1 MLDESFLAVKSRLL
15 EIKERIRRAELRE
28 GREEG
33 SVELIAVSKAQQ
45 AQGIAEAILAGHFA
59 FGENYVQEALEKR
72 GLFLSDPRIELHFIG
87 HLQRNKVKAL
97 LQVPWP
103 RLVIHGL
110 DSERIIDELGNR
122 ARALGTRVEVLIQ
135 VNLGGEPQKSGC
147 TLSALPALIDR
158 VRTFP
163 ELILRG
169 LMTIPPWNPDPEQS
183 RPHFAQL
190 RSLRDQFLGPNA
202 WLSMGMSHDFEV
214 AIAEGATHVRIGRA
228 IFGERGKSEQA

>member
-1 MLDESFLAVKSRLL
+1 MC
-15 EIKERIRRAELRE
+15 IR
-28 GREEG
+28 
-33 SVELIAVSKAQQ
+33 
-45 AQGIAEAILAGHFA
+45 
-59 FGENYVQEALEKR
+59 
-72 GLFLSDPRIELHFIG
+72 
-87 HLQRNKVKAL
+87 
-97 LQVPWP
+97 
-103 RLVIHGL
+103 
-110 DSERIIDELGNR
+110 DS
-122 ARALGTRVEVLIQ
+122 
-135 VNLGGEPQKSGC
+135 
-147 TLSALPALIDR
+147 PALIDR

-183 RPHFAQL
+183 RPYFAQL